1 MSRNTRIRQIA
12 DSAAYYKIC
21 LYGRVTPDW
30 SENLGGMQ
38 AALID
43 RQGETPVTVLTGILP
58 DQAAL
63 AGVLG
68 CIYNYGFA
76 LKSLERRET
85 NARQGCS
92 SAEVCLNQGPVG

>member
-1 MSRNTRIRQIA
+1 MSRHTRLRHIA
-12 DSAAYYKIC
+12 DSAAYYRIC
-21 LYGRVTPDW
+21 LYGHVTPDW

-38 AALID
+38 AAVING
-43 RQGETPVTVLTGILP
+43 QGEPPMTVLTGMLP

-76 LKSLERRET
+76 LKSLERRDP
-85 NARQGCS
+85 NVGQSCVA
-92 SAEVCLNQGPVG
+92 ADVCLNHGAV

>member
-12 DSAAYYKIC
+12 DSAAYYRIC
-21 LYGRVTPDW
+21 LYGHVTPDW

-38 AALID
+38 AAVIGG
-43 RQGETPVTVLTGILP
+43 QGETPMTVLTGMLP

-85 NARQGCS
+85 NVGQSCS
-92 SAEVCLNQGPVG
+92 SADVCRNHGAV